1 MVFVKAVNPA
11 SAHHQR
17 CDPQPRADI
26 ETARTLR
33 AQQAFVTGKAE
44 HVYAERLHING
55 VNSRRL
61 RGIYDEQESMP
72 FGKGRYPRQIG
83 SISGH
88 IGSMGDYDRLGIGAQ
103 QRFQLV
109 VLQHTAGIDSQ
120 KA

>member
-1 MVFVKAVNPA
+1 MLEALQTAGNPGRG
-11 SAHHQR
+11 AHEPTLH
-17 CDPQPRADI
+17 A
-26 ETARTLR
+26 ARLVYGTREAL
-33 AQQAFVTGKAE
+33 AE
-44 HVYAERLHING
+44 LFHAERLHING
-55 VNSRRL
+55 VDSRRL

>member
-1 MVFVKAVNPA
+1 MQIGLHTRAA
-11 SAHHQR
+11 
-17 CDPQPRADI
+17 DLPRADVH
-26 ETARTLR
+26 TLAHAQSARTLR
-33 AQQAFVTGKAE
+33 AQQAFMTGKAE
-44 HVYAERLHING
+44 HVHAERLHING
-55 VNSRRL
+55 ADSRSL
-61 RGIYDEQESMP
+61 RGVYDEQESMP

-83 SISGH
+83 SISCH

>member
-1 MVFVKAVNPA
+1 MR
-11 SAHHQR
+11 S
-17 CDPQPRADI
+17 DSPRADI

-44 HVYAERLHING
+44 HVHAERLHING
-55 VNSRRL
+55 VGSRRL

-72 FGKGRYPRQIG
+72 FLAKVDTRAQIG

>member
-1 MVFVKAVNPA
+1 M
-11 SAHHQR
+11 
-17 CDPQPRADI
+17 
-26 ETARTLR
+26 
-33 AQQAFVTGKAE
+33 TGKAE
-44 HVYAERLHING
+44 HVHAERLHING
-55 VNSRRL
+55 VDSRRL

-88 IGSMGDYDRLGIGAQ
+88 IGSMGDYDRLGIGTQ

>member
-1 MVFVKAVNPA
+1 MPSACTSMEWAPAVCA
-11 SAHHQR
+11 
-17 CDPQPRADI
+17 
-26 ETARTLR
+26 
-33 AQQAFVTGKAE
+33 
-44 HVYAERLHING
+44 
-55 VNSRRL
+55 
-61 RGIYDEQESMP
+61 GIYDEQESMP
-72 FGKGRYPRQIG
+72 FGKGRYQRQIG

>member
-1 MVFVKAVNPA
+1 MP
-11 SAHHQR
+11 SA
-17 CDPQPRADI
+17 CTSDGAGP
-26 ETARTLR
+26 
-33 AQQAFVTGKAE
+33 
-44 HVYAERLHING
+44 
-55 VNSRRL
+55 RRL

-88 IGSMGDYDRLGIGAQ
+88 IGSMSDYDCLGIGAQ

-120 KA
+120 KSLILPPAAANGTAGGGLNCAHTPL